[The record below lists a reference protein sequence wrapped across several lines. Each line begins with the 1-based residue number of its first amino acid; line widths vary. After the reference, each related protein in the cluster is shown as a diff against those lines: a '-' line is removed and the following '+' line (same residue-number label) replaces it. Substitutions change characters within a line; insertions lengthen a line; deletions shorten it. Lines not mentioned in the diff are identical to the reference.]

1 MAYLNCTLLRIS
13 FSIYLFKLSA
23 NEERYSKFGFGVS
36 SGLWQASQVKNQRR
50 LRKLLLA
57 VLNFC
62 FRSFNIAFAWAG
74 VSRMSPSKSMLDS
87 GFFMTALAPS
97 SLA

>member
-1 MAYLNCTLLRIS
+1 MVFLQL
-13 FSIYLFKLSA
+13 
-23 NEERYSKFGFGVS
+23 YSKFGFGVS
-36 SGLWQASQVKNQRR
+36 SGCLQASKVKNQRR
-50 LRKLLLA
+50 LRKLLLT

-74 VSRMSPSKSMLDS
+74 VSRISPSKSKLDS
-87 GFFMTALAPS
+87 GLFITALAPS

>member
-1 MAYLNCTLLRIS
+1 MDHSVLYSCL
-13 FSIYLFKLSA
+13 
-23 NEERYSKFGFGVS
+23 RYSKFGFGVS

>member
-1 MAYLNCTLLRIS
+1 MALLRIS

-23 NEERYSKFGFGVS
+23 NKERYSKFGFGVS